1 MSKKP
6 ESDENMFSLKMKRR
20 LNEIIFD
27 SDMTKTEFA
36 KKAGLGKE
44 TLSYATVYGIVPSVP
59 TLIKIA
65 DFAERSIPYILGE
78 TDDESFYPSV
88 KNETFH
94 TRLAALAEENNVK
107 FSQISAKTSFAKN
120 SIYEWNRR
128 KCLPTLGYLYEL
140 ADYFGVSVD
149 YLLGRT
155 DYKN

>member
-6 ESDENMFSLKMKRR
+6 ESDENLFSLKMKRR
-20 LNEIIFD
+20 LNEITFD
-27 SDMTKTEFA
+27 SDLTKEEFA
-36 KKAGLGKE
+36 KQAGIGKK